1 MISSKHYNSVS
12 IWLHWTKV
20 ICQSWSQSNSKM
32 IPMTIW
38 LKCFVVLPMG
48 SFYRIILLSVHPDFG
63 CGNRSWRTDYSFKR
77 FLAFISTKWPSLT
90 GVSFKVL
97 RTLPLLNCH
106 LHSLSTLYECI
117 DRVSRTVLSHGGLS
131 EFLLKGSPSTSS
143 ADLKSKASRNSVV
156 LHSFSLKIVQG

>member
-12 IWLHWTKV
+12 IWLHWTKL

-32 IPMTIW
+32 IPMMIW

-48 SFYRIILLSVHPDFG
+48 SFYRIILLPVHPDFG
-63 CGNRSWRTDYSFKR
+63 CGNRSWRACYSFIR

-106 LHSLSTLYECI
+106 LHLLSTLHECI
-117 DRVSRTVLSHGGLS
+117 DRVSRTVLSYWGLS
-131 EFLLKGSPSTSS
+131 EFLLESSHSTSS
-143 ADLKSKASRNSVV
+143 ADLKSASRNIFD
-156 LHSFSLKIVQG
+156 LALVQS